1 MALSPLTPLSQPWAR
16 GELGFP
22 PLLPPQSWG
31 GAKGGR
37 GGAEGLCD
45 RYVIWVDHR
54 LPDTAPDIF
63 LVFLRTR
70 TIKRIYLPI
79 MLKYASP

>member
-54 LPDTAPDIF
+54 RSGTAPDIF
-63 LVFLRTR
+63 SAFLQAMQVE
-70 TIKRIYLPI
+70 RIYLPLV
-79 MLKYASP
+79 LKQALP